1 MKLLF
6 KREQSAGKV
15 GRVRFKLRAKVDFDE
30 GEMEIVKRYRF
41 DEAILIAA
49 LQPGLLRNVI
59 IFALIAFVLFVA
71 ATTAAVGTTIGLLLG
86 ALGGVLGGVLGGA
99 WWFTEKRETIFVRDL
114 IHGRH
119 FACSSVID
127 LASKE
132 AYLEQIVSFLRQVME
147 SAKNWDGT
155 ETIDIPALG
164 KAEAKY
170 MMLKSL

>member
-15 GRVRFKLRAKVDFDE
+15 GRVRFKLWAKVDFDE

-41 DEAILIAA
+41 DEAVLIAA
-49 LQPGLLRNVI
+49 LQPGLVRSTI
-59 IFALIAFVLFVA
+59 IFALIAFALFFA
-71 ATTAAVGTTIGLLLG
+71 ATTTAAGTTMGLLLG
-86 ALGGVLGGVLGGA
+86 ALGGALGGA
-99 WWFTEKRETIFVRDL
+99 WWFNEKRETIFVRDL

-119 FACSSVID
+119 FSCPSVID

>member
-15 GRVRFKLRAKVDFDE
+15 GRVRFKLRAKVDFDK

-49 LQPGLLRNVI
+49 LQLSLVRNAFL
-59 IFALIAFVLFVA
+59 FAIA
-71 ATTAAVGTTIGLLLG
+71 TAALVFAVASMTVGTTPGLVLG
-86 ALGGVLGGVLGGA
+86 ALAGGGA
-99 WWFTEKRETIFVRDL
+99 GYWWFNEKRETIFVHDL

-119 FACSSVID
+119 FSCSSVID
-127 LASKE
+127 LARKE

-155 ETIDIPALG
+155 ETIDVPALG

>member
-41 DEAILIAA
+41 DEALLIAA

-86 ALGGVLGGVLGGA
+86 ALGGVLGGA

-119 FACSSVID
+119 FSCPSVID

>member
-15 GRVRFKLRAKVDFDE
+15 GRVRFKLWAKVDFDE
-30 GEMEIVKRYRF
+30 GEMEIVKGYRF
-41 DEAILIAA
+41 DEAVLIAA
-49 LQPGLLRNVI
+49 LQPGLIRST
-59 IFALIAFVLFVA
+59 IFVSIGVFFVA
-71 ATTAAVGTTIGLLLG
+71 SIFLTAMLGMVAGTLVSVIAAFL
-86 ALGGVLGGVLGGA
+86 AGA
-99 WWFTEKRETIFVRDL
+99 WWLNEKRETIFVRDL

-119 FACSSVID
+119 FSCPSVID
-127 LASKE
+127 LTSKE
-132 AYLEQIVSFLRQVME
+132 AYLEQIASFLRQVME